1 MIVVTKDLYTLRS
14 WEGQDTESLTLHLNN
29 KKIWDNCRDGLPH
42 PYTKENARCFI
53 SQAREK
59 TEISDF
65 CIVVHGEAIG
75 NIGFVRGADVERFN
89 AEVGYWISERYWNL
103 SLIHI

>member
-42 PYTKENARCFI
+42 PYTKENAE
-53 SQAREK
+53 QLEK
-59 TEISDF
+59 Q
-65 CIVVHGEAIG
+65 
-75 NIGFVRGADVERFN
+75 N
-89 AEVGYWISERYWNL
+89 Y
-103 SLIHI
+103 

>member
-1 MIVVTKDLYTLRS
+1 MIVVTKRFIYAQELGRS
-14 WEGQDTESLTLHLNN
+14 RYESLTLHLNN
-29 KKIWDNCRDGLPH
+29 KKIWDNWRDGLPH

-59 TEISDF
+59 PEISDF

-75 NIGFVRGADVERFN
+75 NIGFVRSG
-89 AEVGYWISERYWNL
+89 WNVFQCGSWL
-103 SLIHI
+103 LDQ

>member
-42 PYTKENARCFI
+42 PYTKENAE
-53 SQAREK
+53 QLEK
-59 TEISDF
+59 QTYGQRRMPDE
-65 CIVVHGEAIG
+65 E
-75 NIGFVRGADVERFN
+75 E
-89 AEVGYWISERYWNL
+89 
-103 SLIHI
+103 